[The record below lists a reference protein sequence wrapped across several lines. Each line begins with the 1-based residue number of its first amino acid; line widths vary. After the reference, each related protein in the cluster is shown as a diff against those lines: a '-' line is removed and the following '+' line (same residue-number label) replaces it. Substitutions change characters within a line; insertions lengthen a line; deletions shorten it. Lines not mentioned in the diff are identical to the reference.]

1 MDEVF
6 AKAVEKLNEFF
17 TTVDTGRFV
26 DDEHMSRVI
35 EGCTVLLQRKVK
47 VSDAPTAV
55 AVLNYPEETV
65 ELYEE
70 FVSYV
75 SKPTAVNTVSE
86 EAAVLRNAIAELLM
100 VTAKASDDFI
110 VTKK

>member
-17 TTVDTGRFV
+17 TTVDTARFV

-55 AVLNYPEETV
+55 AILNYPEETV

-70 FVSYV
+70 FVSYAN
-75 SKPTAVNTVSE
+75 KPASIKDMSE
-86 EAAVLRNAIAELLM
+86 GAGLRNAIAELLR
-100 VTAKASDDFI
+100 VTAKDSDDFI

>member
-17 TTVDTGRFV
+17 TTVDTDRFV

-55 AVLNYPEETV
+55 TILNYPEETV

-75 SKPTAVNTVSE
+75 NKPAAVKDVSE
-86 EAAVLRNAIAELLM
+86 GAGLRNAIAELLR
-100 VTAKASDDFI
+100 VTAKESDTFI

>member
-6 AKAVEKLNEFF
+6 EKAVQKLNEFF

-26 DDEHMSRVI
+26 DDEHMSLVI
-35 EGCTVLLQRKVK
+35 EGCTMLLQRKVK
-47 VSDAPTAV
+47 VSDAPAAV

-75 SKPTAVNTVSE
+75 NKPTAARIVAEDSG
-86 EAAVLRNAIAELLM
+86 LRNAIAELLR

>member
-6 AKAVEKLNEFF
+6 AMAVEKLNEFF

-65 ELYEE
+65 ELYGE
-70 FVSYV
+70 FVDYANKSA
-75 SKPTAVNTVSE
+75 SPKISTAH
-86 EAAVLRNAIAELLM
+86 EALRCAIAELLM
-100 VTAKASDDFI
+100 MTATDSDDFI